1 MTFSDEGDKE
11 LRTIN
16 PKMRILSCMNASN
29 PDIPG
34 KVFEDP
40 RSGSLIQRR
49 VILMLTGVN
58 FEWVKHGTE
67 EDGEDNIFSEL
78 TPSQLKERLTA
89 SAKSRSALTPSG
101 YLT

>member
-1 MTFSDEGDKE
+1 
-11 LRTIN
+11 
-16 PKMRILSCMNASN
+16 MNASN

-67 EDGEDNIFSEL
+67 EDGEDNIFSGTL
-78 TPSQLKERLTA
+78 GVLVAFKKEKTNG
-89 SAKSRSALTPSG
+89 SRADSNSNLHSFSFCIMR
-101 YLT
+101 

>member
-1 MTFSDEGDKE
+1 MATEQ
-11 LRTIN
+11 
-16 PKMRILSCMNASN
+16 MRILSCMNASN

-58 FEWVKHGTE
+58 FEWIKHGTE
-67 EDGEDNIFSEL
+67 EDGETFSGTLEL
-78 TPSQLKERLTA
+78 RSLLKEEKTD
-89 SAKSRSALTPSG
+89 SSRAD
-101 YLT
+101 